1 MFIGIVIV
9 EHFSLGVFLKLKQ
22 VLLKVKRSFKDLAE
36 KFVASTYWLRAF
48 LLSESNPKTF

>member
-36 KFVASTYWLRAF
+36 N
-48 LLSESNPKTF
+48 LLLLPIG